1 MLEGFDLNAMHNLDQ
16 AREAIV
22 RLLNLVEEVSAENRA
37 LRDEVQR
44 LRDDNHRLQ
53 GEQGKPSIK
62 PDRKSNPEAA
72 VDHSSERERHRP
84 KERKKRRK
92 VSQITINREQVLTVN
107 PTSLPPD
114 AKFKGHEPVV
124 VQDLHIQTDNVC
136 FWKEKFYSATTRT
149 TYLAELPAGYGGEFG
164 PGVRALALVFYFGCQ
179 MTEPKIV
186 ELFHN
191 VGVQISAGQVSNL
204 LIKNHASFHA
214 EKDAVYAAGL
224 RSSPWQHLDDT
235 GTRVAGANHHC
246 HVVDNPLQTTFITTP
261 AKDRLTIIDV
271 LRNGQPRVFR
281 LNAEALGYLETA
293 GVSKVTRTKVAGL
306 LSEQERDEATMH
318 RWLDE
323 SLPGLGG
330 QTRKWLLD
338 AAAVAAYRAQTE
350 WPVVRLLIC
359 DGALQFSWVTEDL
372 ALCWVHE
379 GRHYKKLMPLVA
391 QHRKL
396 LDDFLDD
403 FWQFYDELL
412 AYRQQPTPADRMRLE
427 AAFNTLFMTVT
438 GYQSLDERIGL
449 TRAKK
454 ASLLLVLEHPE
465 IPLHNNP
472 AELGARQRVRKRDIS
487 FGTRTAE
494 GTKAWDT
501 FMSLAAT
508 AKKLG
513 VNFYQY
519 IHDRISGANQVSN
532 LANLIEE
539 RAKTLHLGDS
549 WNAA

>member
-1 MLEGFDLNAMHNLDQ
+1 MLEDFDLNAMHDLDQ

-22 RLLNLVEEVSAENRA
+22 RLLNLVEEVAAENRA
-37 LRDEVQR
+37 LRAEVQQ
-44 LRDDNHRLQ
+44 LRDENHRLK
-53 GEQGKPSIK
+53 GEQGQPSIK
-62 PDRKSNPEAA
+62 PDRTSRPAA
-72 VDHSSERERHRP
+72 PADHSSERERHRP
-84 KERKKRRK
+84 QARKKRRK
-92 VSQITINREQVLTVN
+92 VSQITIDREQVLTID
-107 PTSLPPD
+107 PTGLPAD
-114 AKFKGHEPVV
+114 AEFKGYTPVV
-124 VQDLHIQTDNVC
+124 VQDLRIQTDHVR

-149 TYLAELPAGYGGEFG
+149 TYLAELPAGYVGEFG
-164 PGVRALALVFYFGCQ
+164 PGVRALVLVFYFGCQ

-204 LIKNHASFHA
+204 LIKNHAPFHA
-214 EKDAVYAAGL
+214 EKDAAYAAGL

-235 GTRVAGANHHC
+235 GTRVAGVNHHC
-246 HVVDNPLQTTFITTP
+246 HIVDNPLQTTFITTP
-261 AKDRLTIIDV
+261 AKDRLTVIDV

-293 GVSKVTRTKVAGL
+293 GVSKVTRTQVARH
-306 LSEQERDEATMH
+306 LSEQDRDEATMH
-318 RWLDE
+318 RWLDD
-323 SLPGLGG
+323 SLPGLGV

-338 AAAVAAYRAQTE
+338 AMAVAAYHAQTE

-359 DGALQFSWVTEDL
+359 DGALQFTWVTEDL

-379 GRHYKKLMPLVA
+379 GRHYKKLMPVVL

-396 LDDFLDD
+396 LDDFLGD
-403 FWQFYDELL
+403 FWAFYDELL
-412 AYRQQPTPADRMRLE
+412 AYRQQPTPAERTRRE
-427 AAFNTLFMTVT
+427 AAFGRLFTTVT
-438 GYQSLDERIGL
+438 GYPALDERIRL
-449 TRAKK
+449 TWAKK
-454 ASLLLVLEHPE
+454 TSLLRVLDHPE

-487 FGTRTAE
+487 FGTRTEE

-513 VNFYQY
+513 VNFYHY
-519 IHDRISGANQVSN
+519 IHDRISAANQVPN

-539 RAKTLHLGDS
+539 RATTLHLGDS
-549 WNAA
+549 WNAT